1 MTKLYVKELK
11 YRLFYVFLGG
21 VTFFFVAFEYKEIL
35 ILFIL
40 PIGLEFFV
48 SSILTDVFFVC
59 VQFCLFLTLSFG
71 FVFFVVQLGLFFL
84 PGLHWCEI
92 KGGGLVIKILVFIY
106 IPSLFCIYPFIYQVS
121 WVIFSSYNLNLVGLI
136 FEPNLTDYLNHA
148 RFLIKSLNFA
158 IFITLFLVY
167 LQYRSKNLIL
177 AKYRSGFFFFF
188 LLFLAFVMPPDLV
201 IQFYIGCPVLF
212 LYEIL
217 TFLFNLYGKYKYFLT
232 R

>member
-59 VQFCLFLTLSFG
+59 VQFCLFFNFKFWFCLFCCSIG
-71 FVFFVVQLGLFFL
+71 IVFFCLDYIGVKS
-84 PGLHWCEI
+84 

-106 IPSLFCIYPFIYQVS
+106 IPSLFLHLPFYLSSFLGYFFFIQFKFS
-121 WVIFSSYNLNLVGLI
+121 WAN

-188 LLFLAFVMPPDLV
+188 LAFSCFCNAAGFSHSVLYRMSRPFLVRNPYFF
-201 IQFYIGCPVLF
+201 IQFVR
-212 LYEIL
+212 
-217 TFLFNLYGKYKYFLT
+217 KV
-232 R
+232 